1 MISPTDTAA
10 PGTVTPSTSDI
21 PAEERGKLIWAVG
34 QAFTPG
40 APIDSSKLFAGRRE
54 QVTEILNAINQR
66 GQHVV
71 LFGERGVGK
80 TSLANVLSELLRVA
94 GVSGMASNTINCD
107 GTDNFSSLWKKIFR
121 EIEIK
126 GPLKKVGFSEAVPDA
141 KMVSLEGLLPLVV
154 TPDDV
159 RYVLDRLTKRLV
171 IVIDELDRITD
182 RATTTMLAD
191 TLKNLSDHSTS
202 CTIMLVGVADS
213 VNDLIAEHES
223 VERGLVQIRMPR
235 MSLDE
240 LLEIIDKGLS
250 QLAMTM
256 DDEVK
261 LDIAQLSQGL
271 PHYTHLL
278 CLHSCQAAITAGRR
292 RVEHEDLGVAIGRGV
307 TKAQQSIRATYH
319 KATTSHRSDN
329 LYGKVLLACAL
340 AATDDM
346 GFFAAADVREPM
358 QKLTGK
364 RYDIPAFSRHLNDF
378 CAPSKGPVLQK
389 QGSPRRYRFRF
400 INPLMQPFVIMHGR
414 ANGLIS
420 SEPVSSA

>member
-1 MISPTDTAA
+1 MF
-10 PGTVTPSTSDI
+10 
-21 PAEERGKLIWAVG
+21 AVS
-34 QAFTPG
+34 QVFTPG

-54 QVTEILNAINQR
+54 QVTEIINAINQR

-80 TSLANVLSELLRVA
+80 TSLANVLGELLRAV
-94 GVSGMASNTINCD
+94 GMSGMASDTINCD
-107 GTDNFSSLWKKIFR
+107 GTDDFSSLWKKIFR
-121 EIEIK
+121 EIELK
-126 GPLKKVGFSEAVPDA
+126 EPLKRVGFVDGPGEVSV
-141 KMVSLEGLLPLVV
+141 VSLEGLLPPIV

-159 RYVLDRLTKRLV
+159 RYVLDRLTQRLV

-182 RATTTMLAD
+182 KKTTTMLAD
-191 TLKNLSDHSTS
+191 TLKNLSDHSTT
-202 CTIMLVGVADS
+202 CTLILVGVADS
-213 VNDLIAEHES
+213 VNELISEHES

-235 MSLDE
+235 MSPSE
-240 LLEIIDKGLS
+240 LLEITDKGLS
-250 QLAMTM
+250 TLGMTM

-278 CLHSCQAAITAGRR
+278 SLHSCQTAAFAGRR
-292 RVEHEDLGVAIGRGV
+292 NVTPSDLELAIGRGV
-307 TKAQQSIRATYH
+307 SKAQQSIRAAYH

-340 AATDDM
+340 ATTDDM

-358 QKLTGK
+358 RKLTGK

-378 CAPSKGPVLQK
+378 CTPAKGPVLQK

-414 ANGLIS
+414 ATGLIKSTS
-420 SEPVSSA
+420 S